1 MSSIGTRKN
10 PAVARVQTM
19 ERAQEVMDFCQE
31 HGIQAIVGLEPDKA
45 EDISDVERA
54 LVARQPK
61 TAPPKIGRN
70 DPCPCGSGQ
79 KFKKCC
85 ERRFPSPAS

>member
-1 MSSIGTRKN
+1 
-10 PAVARVQTM
+10 M
-19 ERAQEVMDFCQE
+19 ERAQQVIAFCEE
-31 HGIQAIVGLEPDKA
+31 HAIEYILGVEPDKA

-54 LVARQPK
+54 LAARQPK
-61 TAPPKIGRN
+61 SLASKVGRN

-85 ERRFPSPAS
+85 ERRVPPPAS